1 MEHYTR
7 IIWKYQEYGTVNR
20 DNLEI
25 SGTHGTIYLEV
36 SGTYGTL
43 YRDNLEI
50 SGTHGTVYR
59 DNWKISGTHG
69 TVYGGFLSKREIL
82 IILCDMFTRFGYPA
96 FPGNLVVHILSQP
109 ERL

>member
-1 MEHYTR
+1 MEQYT
-7 IIWKYQEYGTVNR
+7 
-20 DNLEI
+20 LF
-25 SGTHGTIYLEV
+25 
-36 SGTYGTL
+36 
-43 YRDNLEI
+43 RDNLEI

-59 DNWKISGTHG
+59 DNWKISGTHGTVYRDNWEISGTHG